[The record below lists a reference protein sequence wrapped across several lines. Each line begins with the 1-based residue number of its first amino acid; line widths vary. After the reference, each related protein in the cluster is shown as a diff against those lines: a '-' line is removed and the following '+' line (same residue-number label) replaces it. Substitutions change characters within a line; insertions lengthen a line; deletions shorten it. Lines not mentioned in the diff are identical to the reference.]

1 LRASLAIKRG
11 RRKVFISNTE
21 TPPQGVENMK
31 AIRRASKRVSR
42 KAVSPVVATVILVLI
57 SVVAGVMLWLWV
69 SGFTSASTAQQPVL
83 YERIK
88 VESANI
94 TKTDTSARLI
104 AYVRNVGS
112 VLVNVTTVYLFDS
125 NNTLVMMSSL
135 TPVSIKPGEVKRVA
149 VDIDLTI
156 IKRGLAYTVMVV
168 TGNGVETRYT
178 FVVQY

>member
-1 LRASLAIKRG
+1 M
-11 RRKVFISNTE
+11 SNTE
-21 TPPQGVENMK
+21 TLPQGVENMK
-31 AIRRASKRVSR
+31 AIRRASR

-94 TKTDTSARLI
+94 TKTGTSGCRLI

-125 NNTLVMMSSL
+125 NNTLVMMYSL

-149 VDIDLTI
+149 VDITNLAI